1 MTTEITICLLI
12 CLGTFALYLWNPYK
26 SLGTTSVISILV
38 LYAARC
44 VDKDVIA
51 SCFGSTTALLTC
63 GMFVIAAG
71 FSHTQLVKNIAK
83 LVRHISKGSLTK
95 VMIGYIA
102 LAILLCNVV
111 PSNLVPFSILYPLL
125 DATVREMDISPSKV
139 MFSLGITCIVC
150 CGALPIGSG
159 AMTYETLNA
168 IIASNGGIASV
179 NPLDPALG
187 RLPLLVLMFV
197 YCSFIAPKLAPA
209 QSAVEAGGM
218 KNAAAEAAVNQAE
231 LPKFQ
236 EISGITIFFASTFL
250 LVFSSKIG
258 IENWQIAL
266 AGAVLMVI
274 TKVLKPAEASRA
286 IPIRAYLLLVGG
298 LVMANALGQTG
309 AGSLVG
315 EFVAGIAGAGRSN
328 IVFYLVFFC
337 GPFIL
342 TQFILNQTAMNIF
355 YPIVAQTCIALG
367 VNPTGAMIC
376 VMAGGFSAFFT
387 PMATGTVPYMMAAGG
402 YDIRQLI
409 KQSALPFLLCI
420 VVTVLW
426 MSFVFPVF

>member
-1 MTTEITICLLI
+1 MTPEITICLLI
-12 CLGTFALYLWNPYK
+12 CLFTFALYLWNPYK
-26 SLGTTSVISILV
+26 SLG
-38 LYAARC
+38 
-44 VDKDVIA
+44 
-51 SCFGSTTALLTC
+51 TTALLTC

-71 FSHTQLVKNIAK
+71 FSHTQFVKNIAK
-83 LVRHISKGSLTK
+83 LVKHISHGSLTK

-139 MFSLGITCIVC
+139 MFPLGITCIVC

-187 RLPLLVLMFV
+187 RLPLLILMFV
-197 YCSFIAPKLAPA
+197 YCSFVAPKLAP
-209 QSAVEAGGM
+209 SKPAV
-218 KNAAAEAAVNQAE
+218 
-231 LPKFQ
+231 
-236 EISGITIFFASTFL
+236 EISGIIIFFAATIL
-250 LVFSSKIG
+250 LVLSSKIG

-266 AGAVLMVI
+266 GGAVLMVI
-274 TKVLKPAEASRA
+274 TNVLTPAEASKA

-298 LVMANALGQTG
+298 LVMANGLNKTG
-309 AGSLVG
+309 AGALVG
-315 EFVAGIAGAGRSN
+315 ELVANLAGAGRSN
-328 IVFYLVFFC
+328 IVFYLIFFC

-355 YPIVAQTCIALG
+355 YPIAAQTCIALG
-367 VNPTGAMIC
+367 VNPAGALIC

-402 YDIRQLI
+402 YDIHQLM
-409 KQSALPFLLCI
+409 KQSVLPFLLCI

-426 MSFVFPVF
+426 MSLVFPVF

>member
-1 MTTEITICLLI
+1 MTPEITICLLI
-12 CLGTFALYLWNPYK
+12 CLFTFALYLWNPYK
-26 SLGTTSVISILV
+26 SLG
-38 LYAARC
+38 
-44 VDKDVIA
+44 
-51 SCFGSTTALLTC
+51 TTALLTC

-71 FSHTQLVKNIAK
+71 FSHTQFVKNIAK
-83 LVRHISKGSLTK
+83 LVKHISHGSLTK

-139 MFSLGITCIVC
+139 MFPLGITCIVC

-159 AMTYETLNA
+159 AMTYETPNA

-187 RLPLLVLMFV
+187 RLPLLILMFV
-197 YCSFIAPKLAPA
+197 YCSFVAPKLAP
-209 QSAVEAGGM
+209 SKPAVEISGM
-218 KNAAAEAAVNQAE
+218 KNAAVNQAQ

-236 EISGITIFFASTFL
+236 EISGIIIFFAATIL
-250 LVFSSKIG
+250 LVLSSKIG

-266 AGAVLMVI
+266 GGAVLMVI
-274 TKVLKPAEASRA
+274 TNVLTPAEASKA

-298 LVMANALGQTG
+298 LVMANGLNKTG
-309 AGSLVG
+309 AGALVG
-315 EFVAGIAGAGRSN
+315 ELVANLAGAGRSN
-328 IVFYLVFFC
+328 IVFYLIFFC

-355 YPIVAQTCIALG
+355 YPIAAQTCIALG
-367 VNPTGAMIC
+367 VNPAGALIC

-402 YDIRQLI
+402 YDIHQLM
-409 KQSALPFLLCI
+409 K
-420 VVTVLW
+420 
-426 MSFVFPVF
+426 

>member
-1 MTTEITICLLI
+1 MTPEITICLLI
-12 CLGTFALYLWNPYK
+12 CLFTFALYLWNPYK
-26 SLGTTSVISILV
+26 SLG
-38 LYAARC
+38 
-44 VDKDVIA
+44 
-51 SCFGSTTALLTC
+51 TTALLTC

-71 FSHTQLVKNIAK
+71 FSHTQFVKNIAK
-83 LVRHISKGSLTK
+83 LVKHISHGSLTK

-139 MFSLGITCIVC
+139 MFPLGITCIVC

-159 AMTYETLNA
+159 AVTYETLNA

-187 RLPLLVLMFV
+187 RLPLLILMFV
-197 YCSFIAPKLAPA
+197 YCSFVAPKLAP
-209 QSAVEAGGM
+209 SKPAV
-218 KNAAAEAAVNQAE
+218 
-231 LPKFQ
+231 
-236 EISGITIFFASTFL
+236 EISGIIIFFAATIL
-250 LVFSSKIG
+250 LVLSSKIG

-266 AGAVLMVI
+266 GGAVLMVI
-274 TKVLKPAEASRA
+274 TNVLTPAEASKA

-298 LVMANALGQTG
+298 LVMANGLNKTG
-309 AGSLVG
+309 AGALVG
-315 EFVAGIAGAGRSN
+315 ELVANLAGAGRSN
-328 IVFYLVFFC
+328 IVFYLIFFC

-355 YPIVAQTCIALG
+355 YPIAAQTCIALG
-367 VNPTGAMIC
+367 VNPAGALIC

-402 YDIRQLI
+402 YDIRQLM
-409 KQSALPFLLCI
+409 KQSVLPFLLCI

-426 MSFVFPVF
+426 MSLVFPVF

>member
-1 MTTEITICLLI
+1 MTPEITICLLI
-12 CLGTFALYLWNPYK
+12 CLFTFALYLWNPYK
-26 SLGTTSVISILV
+26 SLG
-38 LYAARC
+38 
-44 VDKDVIA
+44 
-51 SCFGSTTALLTC
+51 TTALLTC

-71 FSHTQLVKNIAK
+71 FSHTQFVKNIAK
-83 LVRHISKGSLTK
+83 LVKHISHGSLTK

-139 MFSLGITCIVC
+139 MFPLGITCIVC

-187 RLPLLVLMFV
+187 RLPLLILMFV
-197 YCSFIAPKLAPA
+197 YCSFVAPKLAP
-209 QSAVEAGGM
+209 SKPAV
-218 KNAAAEAAVNQAE
+218 
-231 LPKFQ
+231 
-236 EISGITIFFASTFL
+236 EISGIIIFFAATIL
-250 LVFSSKIG
+250 LVLSSKIG

-266 AGAVLMVI
+266 GGAVLMVI
-274 TKVLKPAEASRA
+274 TNVLTPAEASKA

-298 LVMANALGQTG
+298 LVMANGLNKTG
-309 AGSLVG
+309 AGALVG
-315 EFVAGIAGAGRSN
+315 ELVANLAGAGRSN
-328 IVFYLVFFC
+328 IVFYLIFFC

-355 YPIVAQTCIALG
+355 YPIAAQTCIALG
-367 VNPTGAMIC
+367 VNPAGALIC

-402 YDIRQLI
+402 YDIRQLM
-409 KQSALPFLLCI
+409 KQSVLPFLLCI

-426 MSFVFPVF
+426 MSLVFPVF

>member
-1 MTTEITICLLI
+1 MTPEITICLLI
-12 CLGTFALYLWNPYK
+12 CLFTFALYLWNPYK
-26 SLGTTSVISILV
+26 SLGTT
-38 LYAARC
+38 
-44 VDKDVIA
+44 
-51 SCFGSTTALLTC
+51 ALLTC
-63 GMFVIAAG
+63 GMFVIVAG
-71 FSHTQLVKNIAK
+71 FSHTQFVKNIAK
-83 LVRHISKGSLTK
+83 LVKHISHGSLTK

-139 MFSLGITCIVC
+139 MFPLGITCIVC

-187 RLPLLVLMFV
+187 RLPLLILMFV
-197 YCSFIAPKLAPA
+197 YCSFVAPKLAP
-209 QSAVEAGGM
+209 SKPAVEISGM
-218 KNAAAEAAVNQAE
+218 KNAAASAAVNQAQ

-236 EISGITIFFASTFL
+236 EISGIIIFFAATIL
-250 LVFSSKIG
+250 LVLSSKIG

-266 AGAVLMVI
+266 GGAVLMVI
-274 TKVLKPAEASRA
+274 TNVLTPAEASKA

-298 LVMANALGQTG
+298 LVMANGLNKTG
-309 AGSLVG
+309 AGALVG
-315 EFVAGIAGAGRSN
+315 ELVANLAGAGRSN
-328 IVFYLVFFC
+328 IVFYLIFFC

-355 YPIVAQTCIALG
+355 YPIAAQTCIALG
-367 VNPTGAMIC
+367 VNPAGALIC

-402 YDIRQLI
+402 YDIRQLM
-409 KQSALPFLLCI
+409 KQSVLPFLLCI

-426 MSFVFPVF
+426 MSLVFPVF

>member
-1 MTTEITICLLI
+1 MTPEITICLLI
-12 CLGTFALYLWNPYK
+12 CLFTFALYLWNPYK
-26 SLGTTSVISILV
+26 SLGTTAVISILA
-38 LYAARC
+38 LYATKC
-44 VDKDVIA
+44 VDKGIIT

-71 FSHTQLVKNIAK
+71 FSHTQFVKNIAK
-83 LVRHISKGSLTK
+83 LVKHISHGSLTK

-139 MFSLGITCIVC
+139 MFPLGITCIVC

-159 AMTYETLNA
+159 AMTYETPNA

-187 RLPLLVLMFV
+187 RLPLLILMFV
-197 YCSFIAPKLAPA
+197 YCSFVVPKLAP
-209 QSAVEAGGM
+209 SKPAV
-218 KNAAAEAAVNQAE
+218 
-231 LPKFQ
+231 
-236 EISGITIFFASTFL
+236 EISGIIIFFAATIL
-250 LVFSSKIG
+250 LVLSSKIG

-266 AGAVLMVI
+266 GGAVLMVI
-274 TKVLKPAEASRA
+274 TNVLTPAEASKA

-298 LVMANALGQTG
+298 LVMANGLNKTG
-309 AGSLVG
+309 AGALVG
-315 EFVAGIAGAGRSN
+315 ELVANLAGAGRSN
-328 IVFYLVFFC
+328 IVFYLIFFC

-355 YPIVAQTCIALG
+355 YPIAAQTCIALG
-367 VNPTGAMIC
+367 VNPAGALIC

-402 YDIRQLI
+402 YDIHQLM
-409 KQSALPFLLCI
+409 KQSVLPFLLCI

-426 MSFVFPVF
+426 MSLVFPVF